1 MFSLFDEFI
10 ESDKKNNEYLF
21 LLNSFE
27 NFNFFNYDFNIYN
40 QDNEHSFPFRHYCD
54 CCCGID
60 SLNSDVENE
69 PEYNFT
75 NNNNNNQGNNINN
88 NNNTNSNSNNNIN
101 PNNNNINSN
110 SNNNEGMQ

>member
-10 ESDKKNNEYLF
+10 DSDKKNNEDLF
-21 LLNSFE
+21 LLNSFK
-27 NFNFFNYDFNIYN
+27 NFNFFNYDFNRYN
-40 QDNEHSFPFRHYCD
+40 QDNEHFFPSRHYCD
-54 CCCGID
+54 CCCGND

-69 PEYNFT
+69 PENNFT
-75 NNNNNNQGNNINN
+75 NNNNNNQDNNINN